1 MMSTQQIAH
10 DSTFVFDGDYSN
22 LAQVAHLRER
32 FDELVDAER
41 QRTGQRIV
49 WNGFFVGKLGLEED
63 SEGEKTAIYLLQ
75 QARSRDDYNARVEE
89 LKAQHGAVPVFPDDM
104 EDGEVRPGTVLRYRD
119 EDFMSGWVTHEGA
132 RLKKARGTLWVMN
145 KGSRTRGFP
154 VWWANG
160 QDGVVKVLLSEKK

>member
-1 MMSTQQIAH
+1 MNTQQIAH
-10 DSTFVFDGDYSN
+10 ETLVFDGNYSN

-32 FDELVDAER
+32 FDAVMDEER
-41 QRTGQRIV
+41 ERTGQRLV
-49 WNGFFVGKLGLEED
+49 VNAFFQGKLGLEEGSD
-63 SEGEKTAIYLLQ
+63 GERTAIYLLQ
-75 QARSRDDYNARVEE
+75 QARRREDYDARVEE
-89 LKAQHGAVPVFPDDM
+89 LKAQHDAVAVFPDDM
-104 EDGEVRPGTVLRYRD
+104 EDGEERRGTVLRYRD

-160 QDGVVKVLLSEKK
+160 QAGVVKVLLSQKK